1 MPGGFKD
8 LSELHIAAVESG
20 QPEMFHKVLETAM
33 WRADREHE
41 LSSSSSNSL
50 GVDGDDEESRTL
62 RVERFSSLPK
72 YKGTRPSV
80 IQGIFPKGFPTSIYG
95 EGGIAK
101 STIALHM
108 CMSIASEKQEWLG
121 YAIDQP
127 SPCLY
132 VDFELDREEQGTR
145 AERIAKGMGIEVP
158 DDLHYLWASGFRFSE
173 VFPLILETVDEL
185 GVRVIALDSLGMAL
199 EGDALKG
206 AVVIDFFRDRID
218 QLKRRGVSVLIVDH
232 QSGLRPGESY
242 QNKAQYGSVYKGY
255 LSRSRLQLE
264 LDERNEVGTRV
275 IVRQN
280 KTNFGAPQI
289 PFVVQTLFEEK
300 KIVLSREALSEESL
314 REESVLNA
322 TDRVLLCL
330 LDGPSY
336 PAELQ
341 EKTNLAGVGNII
353 TKLKRKELIELTG
366 QKVGKADEVRLT
378 EKGQG
383 LAEAIRSRL
392 SSSSLNTPSTSG
404 DDEADESGGDS
415 SSSSKPPRK
424 SADDEERPKKTSSK
438 TKKPKSPEEEEELRA
453 SLAEKFN
460 YIYTEV
466 GAKRCLEWVKSAP
479 EMALDIETYGKLK
492 RDGLL
497 YTKGRIRLISLH
509 YGGESWFIDCD
520 HVAGELVVP
529 ILEEIKDK
537 PKYLHNSLFD
547 IPRLYSRFGVLLDQ
561 NVHDTML
568 ASRVARAGEWERNKG
583 TVIQKSHGLENCLQ
597 RELGIEI
604 LKDRKLKWGG
614 PLQEEHLEYATDDV
628 AHLKELYEALQEV
641 LRSHGLEERYEAIS
655 SRLPDFIGA
664 SVRGVP
670 LDISILRPALEAL
683 EEEKADLE
691 SRLNE
696 LAPEHPE
703 GLKWVWGNTSKE
715 TSPDGKGRNGALRA
729 LSLVGVE
736 LPDLQDQ
743 TLLDH
748 REDHELIHT
757 LYLYR
762 KKANTLSRYSR
773 WIPDFYEDGR
783 MYPQPKVA
791 AAVTGRVLYSDPS
804 AQGID
809 KHRTDEFRRCLRA
822 EDGRAIVKGD
832 FAQQE
837 LRIAAYYSKDK
848 NMLET
853 FANGEDIYLQTAA
866 KLVGKPVG
874 KNRPARQAAKRA
886 TLGFLYGLG
895 TEKYRQNVYKDT
907 GERLTQSQA
916 NKDREAFRA
925 AFPEFYRWQQTYG
938 AKHEWETR
946 SALGWRR
953 VVAPDKDHKPKYTE
967 RLNGPIQSTAGDI
980 LYLTLKK
987 LAADPRSGTHFLLS
1001 VHDELLLECPEGDAR
1016 EVALWLKT
1024 KMGEAMEEILGKE
1037 LGGPKCAEVSYGP
1050 SWGEYVELEE
1060 S

>member
-8 LSELHIAAVESG
+8 LSELHIASVESS
-20 QPEMFHKVLETAM
+20 QPEMFHKVLEVAM

-41 LSSSSSNSL
+41 LSSSSSTSL
-50 GVDGDDEESRTL
+50 RVDGDDEESRTL
-62 RVERFSSLPK
+62 RVEKFSSLPK
-72 YKGTRPSV
+72 YTGPRPSI
-80 IQGIFPKGFPTSIYG
+80 IQGIIPKGFPTSIYG

-101 STIALHM
+101 SILALHLCTTIASGQKEWFGHP
-108 CMSIASEKQEWLG
+108 IAQQL
-121 YAIDQP
+121 
-127 SPCLY
+127 PCLY
-132 VDFELDREEQGTR
+132 ADFELDREEQGTR
-145 AERIAKGMGIEVP
+145 AERIAKGMGIEIP
-158 DDLHYLWASGFRFSE
+158 DDLHYLWASGFRFSD
-173 VFPLILETVDEL
+173 VFPLILEAVDEL
-185 GVRVIALDSLGMAL
+185 GVRVVALDSLGMAL

-206 AVVIDFFRDRID
+206 AVIIEFFRDRID

-242 QNKAQYGSVYKGY
+242 QSKAQYGSVYKGY
-255 LSRSRLQLE
+255 LSRSRLQLK
-264 LDERNEVGTRV
+264 LDERNEVGIRV

-289 PFVVQTLFEEK
+289 PFVVQTFFEEE
-300 KIVLSREALSEESL
+300 KIVLSREALSEVDL

-322 TDRVLLCL
+322 TDRVLLSL

-336 PAELQ
+336 PADLQ

-353 TKLKRKELIELTG
+353 TKLKRKELVELTG

-383 LAEAIRSRL
+383 LAEVISSRL
-392 SSSSLNTPSTSG
+392 SSSSSNTPRDGG
-404 DDEADESGGDS
+404 DDEANESGGDS

-424 SADDEERPKKTSSK
+424 RGDDEERPK
-438 TKKPKSPEEEEELRA
+438 KKPKSPEEEEELR
-453 SLAEKFN
+453 SQLAATFN
-460 YIYTEV
+460 YAYTEE
-466 GAKRCLEWVKSAP
+466 GAKRCLEWVKLAP
-479 EMALDIETYGKLK
+479 EMAMDIETYGRTK

-497 YTKGRIRLISLH
+497 YTKGTVRLISLH
-509 YGGESWFIDCD
+509 YGGESWFVDCD
-520 HVAGELVVP
+520 QVADELIVP

-547 IPRLYSRFGVLLDQ
+547 IPRLYCRFGVLLDTKI
-561 NVHDTML
+561 HDTVL
-568 ASRVARAGEWERNKG
+568 ASRVARAGEWERKKG
-583 TVIQKSHGLENCLQ
+583 KVLQKSHGLKDCLE
-597 RELGIEI
+597 RELGLEI
-604 LKDRKLKWGG
+604 LKDTKLKWGG
-614 PLQEEHLEYATDDV
+614 PLQEEHLQYATDDV
-628 AHLKELYEALQEV
+628 AHLKELYEALQRI
-641 LRSHGLEERYEAIS
+641 LRKHVLEERYEATS
-655 SRLPDFIGA
+655 SRLPDFIDA
-664 SVRGVP
+664 AVRGVP
-670 LDISILRPALEAL
+670 LDISTLQPALDAL
-683 EEEKADLE
+683 QREKTELE
-691 SRLNE
+691 SRLNK

-703 GLKWVWGNTSKE
+703 ASEWVWGNTNME
-715 TSPDGKGRNGALRA
+715 TSPNGKGRNGALRA
-729 LSLVGVE
+729 LRLLGVD
-736 LPDLQDQ
+736 LGDLQDQ

-748 REDHELIHT
+748 REDHELVHT

-773 WIPDFYEDGR
+773 WIPDFYEEGR

-791 AAVTGRVLYSDPS
+791 AAVTGRVLYSDPN

-809 KHRTDEFRRCLRA
+809 KKKTDEFRRCVKA

-837 LRIAAYYSKDK
+837 LRIAAYYSRDK
-848 NMLET
+848 NMLDA
-853 FANGEDIYLQTAA
+853 FANGEDIYLKTAA
-866 KLVGKPVG
+866 KLVGKPIG
-874 KNRPARQAAKRA
+874 KDHPVRQAAKRA

-907 GERLTQSQA
+907 GERLSASQA
-916 NKDREAFRA
+916 SKDREAFRA
-925 AFPEFYRWQQTYG
+925 AFPEFYRWQQSYG

-953 VVAPDKDHKPKYTE
+953 VVAPDKDNKPKYTE

-987 LAADPRSGTHFLLS
+987 LAEDPRPGTHFLLS
-1001 VHDELLLECPEGDAR
+1001 VHDEVVLECPKEAAKG
-1016 EVALWLKT
+1016 VALWLKA
-1024 KMGEAMEEILGKE
+1024 KMGKAMEEILGRE
-1037 LGGPKCAEVSYGP
+1037 LGGPKCAEVGYGP
-1050 SWGEYVELEE
+1050 SWGECVELED